1 MQAEINRLYVA
12 AKDGTIVPV
21 SVTVP
26 RRQLI
31 DFHSELFPPV
41 PSPGPLEHLEEPMRD
56 VACAPSRYVL

>member
-1 MQAEINRLYVA
+1 MQAEINRLYVT

-21 SVTVP
+21 SITVP

-41 PSPGPLEHLEEPMRD
+41 PSSGPYEVLYAMRD
-56 VACAPSRYVL
+56 VACAPSRYVR